1 MRSLRIIAVLL
12 VSLCGASR
20 AWAQADAVTFWNE
33 VTVQAATAGRPG
45 PAGLFDI
52 ALVQTAVHDAV
63 QAVEGDY
70 EPYAYA
76 DARRRGLGTAAAAV
90 AAASRRTL
98 VLLYPAQ
105 QAALDATYD
114 TYVATH
120 GLTGDPALET
130 GEAAAKVL
138 FEQHHRPAVPA
149 EPFFGRTI
157 VGEWRSATPMAVV
170 YAAKIEPFTLRE
182 ASQFRPEPPMPL
194 TSTQYLREYEEVKRI
209 GAASSHPSAG
219 TEIAHF
225 WSVNYVTQWNEALR
239 DVARRHVAR
248 TGDRARLFAL
258 AGLSAADAFIA
269 VWECKIH
276 YNYWRPSTAIQ
287 QGNQDG
293 NDKTSGDAAWT
304 PLLAD
309 PPYPDYV
316 SGANGLTGAY
326 TGALQFFFGRD
337 EVPFTVKTTS
347 PLVANPARHY
357 TRISDVAREVVE
369 ARIYLGI
376 HFRSA
381 DEEGRRLGNRV
392 AQWTYAK
399 FLRPIRGTGH
409 SQNDGHR
416 DGHRGGP
423 CEEL

>member
-12 VSLCGASR
+12 VSLSVASR
-20 AWAQADAVTFWNE
+20 ALAQADAVTFWNE
-33 VTVQAATAGRPG
+33 VTVQAVTAGRPG

-63 QAVEGDY
+63 QAVEGNY

-105 QAALDATYD
+105 QAALDSTYD
-114 TYVATH
+114 TYVASH

-130 GEAAAKVL
+130 GEAAAKML
-138 FEQHHRPAVPA
+138 FEQHYRATVPA

-157 VGEWRSATPMAVV
+157 VGEWRSATPMAAVF
-170 YAAKIEPFTLRE
+170 AASIEPFTLRE
-182 ASQFRPEPPMPL
+182 ASQFRPEPPLPL
-194 TSTQYLREYEEVKRI
+194 TSAQYLREYEEVKRL
-209 GAASSHPSAG
+209 GAASAHPSAG

-239 DVARRHVAR
+239 DVAKRHVTR

-276 YNYWRPSTAIQ
+276 YNYWRPSTAIR

-293 NDKTSGDAAWT
+293 NDKTSGDDAWT

-316 SGANGLTGAY
+316 SGANGLTGAF
-326 TGALQFFFGRD
+326 TGALQLFFGRD
-337 EVPFTVKTTS
+337 DVPFTVKTTS
-347 PLVANPARHY
+347 PLVTNPARHY

-392 AQWTYAK
+392 AQWTFTK
-399 FLRPIRGTGH
+399 FLRPIRGASH
-409 SQNDGHR
+409 VRR
-416 DGHRGGP
+416 DAHRGGP
-423 CEEL
+423 CTEL